1 MSSWIEIE
9 RRFLID
15 GRYEKPWRDCVENFH
30 IRQVYLDKGKFT
42 TNSSNNSIAY
52 DGVILVTNIDSD
64 AFFDIVENSDWV
76 LRVRK
81 KGIECYLTLKGKRIG
96 ATAKEHEFL
105 ISDEVFE
112 KVACAKEYS
121 EISKTR
127 YNWMGED
134 GKIWE
139 VDEFEGLLGGLVI
152 AEVEL
157 SREDEDVKLPDWL
170 GLEITHL
177 RNWSNADLARSVK
190 SATDKMQEQ

>member
-15 GRYEKPWRDCVENFH
+15 GRYEKPWQDCKENFL
-30 IRQVYLDKGKFT
+30 IRKVYLDKDKVA

-52 DGVILVTNIDSD
+52 DRVVLVTDIDSD
-64 AFFDIVENSDWV
+64 AFFDIAENNDWV
-76 LRVRK
+76 VRIRK

-96 ATAKEHEFL
+96 ASAKEHEFL

-112 KVACAKEYS
+112 EVVSHKQYP

-134 GKIWE
+134 GMIWE

-157 SREDEDVKLPDWL
+157 SREDEDVKLPNWL

-177 RNWSNADLARSVK
+177 RNWSNADLARSII
-190 SATDKMQEQ
+190 SATDKMPEQ

>member
-9 RRFLID
+9 RRFLVD
-15 GRYEKPWRDCVENFH
+15 GRYERPWRDCLENFH
-30 IRQVYLDKGKFT
+30 IRQLYLDKDKLT
-42 TNSSNNSIAY
+42 TNSDTTGIVY
-52 DGVILVTNIDSD
+52 DSVVLVTEIDPSAFSD
-64 AFFDIVENSDWV
+64 IAENSDWV
-76 LRVRK
+76 VRIRK
-81 KGIECYLTLKGKRIG
+81 KGIQCYLTLKGKRVG
-96 ATAKEHEFL
+96 ASAKEHEFL

-112 KVACAKEYS
+112 KVVSAKQYP

-127 YNWMGED
+127 YDWMGED

-177 RNWSNADLARSVK
+177 RNWSNADLARSIK
-190 SATDKMQEQ
+190 SAIDKMPKQ

>member
-64 AFFDIVENSDWV
+64 AFFDIAENSDWV
-76 LRVRK
+76 VRVRK

-190 SATDKMQEQ
+190 SATDKMQER

>member
-15 GRYEKPWRDCVENFH
+15 GRYEKPWRDCIENFH
-30 IRQVYLDKGKFT
+30 IRQVYLDKSKLT

-52 DGVILVTNIDSD
+52 NGDILVTQIDSS
-64 AFFDIVENSDWV
+64 AFLDITENNDWIV
-76 LRVRK
+76 RIRK
-81 KGIECYLTLKGKRIG
+81 KGIECYLTLKGKRMG
-96 ATAKEHEFL
+96 ASAKEHEFL

-112 KVACAKEYS
+112 KVAGAEKYP

-134 GKIWE
+134 GMIWE

-157 SREDEDVKLPDWL
+157 TREDESVKLPDWL

-177 RNWSNADLARSVK
+177 HNWSNADLARSIK
-190 SATDKMQEQ
+190 SATDKMPGR

>member
-1 MSSWIEIE
+1 MSSWVEIE

-15 GRYEKPWRDCVENFH
+15 GRYERPWRDCVENFH
-30 IRQVYLDKGKFT
+30 IRQLYLDKDKLT
-42 TNSSNNSIAY
+42 TNSDNNGIVY
-52 DGVILVTNIDSD
+52 DGVVLVTEIDSGVSL
-64 AFFDIVENSDWV
+64 DIAGNDDWV
-76 LRVRK
+76 VRIRK

-96 ATAKEHEFL
+96 ASAKEHEFL

-112 KVACAKEYS
+112 KVITAKQYP

-127 YNWMGED
+127 YNWIGED

-152 AEVEL
+152 AEIEL
-157 SREDEDVKLPDWL
+157 TREDEGVKLPDWL

-177 RNWSNADLARSVK
+177 RNWSNADLARSIK

>member
-15 GRYEKPWRDCVENFH
+15 GRYEKPWQDCLEKFH
-30 IRQVYLDKGKFT
+30 IRQVYLYKDKLA

-52 DGVILVTNIDSD
+52 DGVVFITDIDSG
-64 AFFDIVENSDWV
+64 AFFDIAENNDWV
-76 LRVRK
+76 VRIRK
-81 KGIECYLTLKGKRIG
+81 KGMECYLTLKGKRIG
-96 ATAKEHEFL
+96 ASAKEHEFL
-105 ISDEVFE
+105 ISNENFE
-112 KVACAKEYS
+112 QIFSSKEYP

-127 YNWMGED
+127 YNWMGKD
-134 GKIWE
+134 GMIWE

-157 SREDEDVKLPDWL
+157 TREGESVELPDWL

-177 RNWSNADLARSVK
+177 PNWSNADLARSIK
-190 SATDKMQEQ
+190 SAADKMLEQ

>member
-9 RRFLID
+9 RRFLLD

-64 AFFDIVENSDWV
+64 AFFDIAENSDWV
-76 LRVRK
+76 VRVRK

-105 ISDEVFE
+105 ISGEVFE

>member
-15 GRYEKPWRDCVENFH
+15 GRYEKPWRNCVEKFP
-30 IRQVYLDKGKFT
+30 IRQVYLEKDKLT
-42 TNSSNNSIAY
+42 TNSNKSGIVY
-52 DGVILVTNIDSD
+52 DGVILVTEIDSGV
-64 AFFDIVENSDWV
+64 FSDIAENSDWV
-76 LRVRK
+76 VRIRE

-96 ATAKEHEFL
+96 ASAKEHEFL
-105 ISDEVFE
+105 ISNEAFE
-112 KVACAKEYS
+112 KVVSGKQYP

-134 GKIWE
+134 GMLWE

-157 SREDEDVKLPDWL
+157 TREDEVVKLPDWL

-177 RNWSNADLARSVK
+177 RNWSNADLAKSIK

>member
-15 GRYEKPWRDCVENFH
+15 GRYEKPWRNCVKKFH
-30 IRQVYLDKGKFT
+30 IRQVYLDKDKLT
-42 TNSSNNSIAY
+42 TNSNNNSIAY
-52 DGVILVTNIDSD
+52 DGVILVTDIDSG
-64 AFFDIVENSDWV
+64 AFFDIAENSDWI
-76 LRVRK
+76 LRIRK
-81 KGIECYLTLKGKRIG
+81 KGIKCYLTLKGKRVG
-96 ATAKEHEFL
+96 ASAKEHEFL
-105 ISDEVFE
+105 ISKEVFE
-112 KVACAKEYS
+112 KVTHAKEYP

-134 GKIWE
+134 GMIWE

-157 SREDEDVKLPDWL
+157 SKEDEDVKLPNWL

-177 RNWSNADLARSVK
+177 RNWSNADLARSII
-190 SATDKMQEQ
+190 SATDKMPEQ

>member
-30 IRQVYLDKGKFT
+30 ISQVYLDKDKLT
-42 TNSSNNSIAY
+42 TNSNNNSIVY
-52 DGVILVTNIDSD
+52 DGAVLVTNIDSD
-64 AFFDIVENSDWV
+64 AFSDIIENQDWV
-76 LRVRK
+76 VRIRK

-96 ATAKEHEFL
+96 ASAKEHEFL
-105 ISDEVFE
+105 ISNDNFE
-112 KVACAKEYS
+112 QIFSSKEYPG
-121 EISKTR
+121 ISKTR
-127 YNWMGED
+127 YNWMGGD
-134 GKIWE
+134 GMIWE

-157 SREDEDVKLPDWL
+157 PREDESVELPDWL

-177 RNWSNADLARSVK
+177 KNWSNADLAKSIR
-190 SATDKMQEQ
+190 SATDKLPKQ

>member
-15 GRYEKPWRDCVENFH
+15 GRYEKPWQDCKENFH
-30 IRQVYLDKGKFT
+30 IRQVYLDKDKVA

-52 DGVILVTNIDSD
+52 DRVVLVTDIDSD
-64 AFFDIVENSDWV
+64 AFFDIAENNDWV
-76 LRVRK
+76 VRIRK
-81 KGIECYLTLKGKRIG
+81 KGIECYLTLKGKKIG
-96 ATAKEHEFL
+96 ASAKEHEFL

-112 KVACAKEYS
+112 EVVSDKQYP

-134 GKIWE
+134 GMIWE

-157 SREDEDVKLPDWL
+157 SREDQDVKLPNWL

-177 RNWSNADLARSVK
+177 RNWSNADLAKSIK
-190 SATDKMQEQ
+190 SATDKMPEQ

>member
-1 MSSWIEIE
+1 MSSWVEIE

-30 IRQVYLDKGKFT
+30 IRQVYLDKDKLT

-52 DGVILVTNIDSD
+52 DTVILVTEIDSS
-64 AFFDIVENSDWV
+64 AFFDIAENNDWV
-76 LRVRK
+76 VRIRK
-81 KGIECYLTLKGKRIG
+81 KGIEYYLTLKGKRVG
-96 ATAKEHEFL
+96 ASAKEHEFL

-112 KVACAKEYS
+112 KVVGGKQYP

-134 GKIWE
+134 GMIWE

-152 AEVEL
+152 AEIEL
-157 SREDEDVKLPDWL
+157 TREDEAVKLPDWL

-177 RNWSNADLARSVK
+177 GNWSNADLARSIK
-190 SATDKMQEQ
+190 SATDKMPEQ

>member
-15 GRYEKPWRDCVENFH
+15 GRYEKPWQDCKENFH
-30 IRQVYLDKGKFT
+30 IRQVYLDKDKVA

-52 DGVILVTNIDSD
+52 DRVVLVTDIDSD
-64 AFFDIVENSDWV
+64 AFFDIAENNDWV
-76 LRVRK
+76 VRIRK

-96 ATAKEHEFL
+96 ASAKEHEFL

-112 KVACAKEYS
+112 EVVSHKQYP

-134 GKIWE
+134 GMIWE

-157 SREDEDVKLPDWL
+157 SREDQDVKLPNWL

-177 RNWSNADLARSVK
+177 RNWSNADLAK
-190 SATDKMQEQ
+190 SIISETDKMPEQ